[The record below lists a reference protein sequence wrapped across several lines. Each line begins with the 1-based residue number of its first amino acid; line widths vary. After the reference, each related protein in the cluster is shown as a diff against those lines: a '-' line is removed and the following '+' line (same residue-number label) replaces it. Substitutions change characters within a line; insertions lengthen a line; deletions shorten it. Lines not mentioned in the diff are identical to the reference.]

1 MTGKFTV
8 WSSAMMKIPSSASE
22 KMARCVK
29 ARTSVAQSFLLI
41 LLRKVKKICV
51 CVCVFVGVCVRVCA
65 CMQFIQWNI
74 HRCGV
79 KQSEQI
85 LPQDA
90 TGPFVL
96 SGYSGYKQVSRPAG

>member
-1 MTGKFTV
+1 MMGKFTV

-29 ARTSVAQSFLLI
+29 ARTSVALSVLLM
-41 LLRKVKKICV
+41 LLRKVKKIY
-51 CVCVFVGVCVRVCA
+51 VCA
-65 CMQFIQWNI
+65 CVRARMQFIQWNI